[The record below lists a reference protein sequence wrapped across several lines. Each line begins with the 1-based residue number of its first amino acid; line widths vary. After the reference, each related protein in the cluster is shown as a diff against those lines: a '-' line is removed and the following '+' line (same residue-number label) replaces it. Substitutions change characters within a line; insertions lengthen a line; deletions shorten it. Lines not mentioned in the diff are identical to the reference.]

1 MSYTI
6 RKFNGTELVV
16 LQDGTID
23 TSTSMALVGRN
34 YTGYGELQN
43 QNFVYLLENFA
54 NAAPPSTPVIGQ
66 TWFSTGNNNLH
77 VYDGTKWA
85 IVGTATV
92 ADTAPENPP
101 SGALWFNSD
110 EGKLYCWTGVWI
122 AIGPENVEGFG
133 KTKAESTSL
142 LSDAGSRFPV
152 IIIYVN
158 NSAQA
163 IYSSTAFTI
172 SSLERPQ
179 GFIEL
184 IAGLNFPNRNTAPSI
199 SGNLKGTAEKA
210 TILETTRLING
221 IGFNGSRDITI
232 TAATPFPLT
241 KGDYIVGNNFNGS
254 FNVTWSVDATSNNT
268 IGTIVARNSAGD
280 FSAGTV
286 SADLIGNVQGNVTA
300 TTGTST
306 FNIVT
311 ANQFIGASLSGNA
324 NTATRLRTPRSINGV
339 DFDGTLDITVSVAG
353 DNVTGSR
360 LANNVV
366 NSNLS
371 TLGTLT
377 ELRVEDAGISIGNI
391 LDLSLNSGVA
401 TITADNGQG
410 LYISVQ
416 DLSVTGS
423 YSAIEFIA
431 AAKNLAQG
439 GEPLSAIIPRNV
451 VNLGDTYSSF
461 NKTYSTT
468 FIGDLQGN
476 SDTATSSITANNIAS
491 GAPGAIPY
499 QSANG
504 ITAFV
509 PAGASGQVL
518 KSSGAGEPTWGSI
531 TFSTL
536 TRGDYLTGSNYD
548 TTLDTTWAVDATP
561 ANTANKI
568 VARDASGNFFAG
580 TITATLNGNVIGNV
594 TGNVTGN
601 ITGNAATVTNGIT
614 TGNFNSYAPTL
625 SGSGATGTWP
635 INITG
640 NAATV
645 SSLPWTSIS
654 GRPIVLAQDATT
666 VIRNQAG
673 DGDWNQGTKSY
684 DFTFEEIGGSYA
696 ELESTYQL
704 FGTSF
709 PPPIVRVGPFGFW
722 TFWVAYGTNH
732 THKVSL
738 NRVEIVQTNPAG
750 TPRSQLIRVWVDFD
764 NPTQFI
770 NGQNRTLTWPSGLQF
785 RFYVGN

>member
-16 LQDGTID
+16 LRDGTID

-54 NAAPPSTPVIGQ
+54 NEAPPSTPVIGQ

-77 VYDGTKWA
+77 VYDGTKWS

-92 ADTAPENPP
+92 SDTAPENPP

-110 EGKLYCWTGVWI
+110 EGKLYCWNGVWI
-122 AIGPENVEGFG
+122 AIGPENVAGFG

-142 LSDAGSRFPV
+142 LSDVGSRFPV

-158 NSAQA
+158 DSVQA

-172 SSLERPQ
+172 SPLERPQ

-184 IAGLNFPNRNTAPSI
+184 IAGLNFPNRSTAPSI
-199 SGNLKGTAEKA
+199 SGNLKGTAEKT

-221 IGFNGSRDITI
+221 IGFNGSQDITI
-232 TAATPFPLT
+232 TAATPFALH
-241 KGDYIVGNNFNGS
+241 KGDYILGSNFNGS
-254 FNVTWSVDATSNNT
+254 SNVTWSVDATSNNT
-268 IGTIVARNSAGD
+268 IGTIVARDSAGD

-339 DFDGTLDITVSVAG
+339 DFDGTFDITVSVSG

-360 LANNVV
+360 LANNII

-391 LDLSLNSGVA
+391 LDLAVNSGVA
-401 TITADNGQG
+401 TITADNSQG
-410 LYISVQ
+410 LS
-416 DLSVTGS
+416 LSVRDPAVAGN
-423 YSAIEFIA
+423 YSSIEFIA

-439 GEPLSAIIPRNV
+439 GESLSSIIPRNV
-451 VNLGDTYSSF
+451 VNLGDTYSPF

-468 FIGDLQGN
+468 FIGGLQGN
-476 SDTATSSITANNIAS
+476 SDTATSSITSNNIAG
-491 GAPGAIPY
+491 GAAGAIPY

-509 PAGASGQVL
+509 PAGVSGQVL
-518 KSSGAGEPTWGSI
+518 RSGGSGQPVWGAI
-531 TFSTL
+531 AFSTL
-536 TRGDYLTGSNYD
+536 TRGTYLTGANYD
-548 TTLDTTWAVDATP
+548 GIVDTTWAVDATS
-561 ANTANKI
+561 ANTASKV
-568 VARDASGNFFAG
+568 VARDSNGDFSAG
-580 TITATLNGNVIGNV
+580 TITATLNGN
-594 TGNVTGN
+594 
-601 ITGNAATVTNGIT
+601 ITGNASTATRLQTGRTINGVVFDGTSNIDIPLSSAT
-614 TGNFNSYAPTL
+614 DPSKVLKTGDTMTGFLSLHADPTL
-625 SGSGATGTWP
+625 SLH
-635 INITG
+635 
-640 NAATV
+640 AATKQYV
-645 SSLPWTSIS
+645 DDVAYVITSGNTVFSTSSFT
-654 GRPIVLAQDATT
+654 
-666 VIRNQAG
+666 NQVG
-673 DGDWNQGTKSY
+673 SWNNNFNY
-684 DFTFEEIGGSYA
+684 FDV
-696 ELESTYQL
+696 
-704 FGTSF
+704 F
-709 PPPIVRVGPFGFW
+709 PPAGK
-722 TFWVAYGTNH
+722 TMSNLVAFIP
-732 THKVSL
+732 SIA
-738 NRVEIVQTNPAG
+738 EIHFSGGVDGNDSMRCTWSNLG
-750 TPRSQLIRVWVDFD
+750 DRIRVYV
-764 NPTQFI
+764 
-770 NGQNRTLTWPSGLQF
+770 QNTEQRSTPAANYLAIW
-785 RFYVGN
+785 R